1 MHTGLTGWADSR
13 WGAGSVGSRRRTPV
27 NQHGHS
33 LVPLTHL
40 ESLVVG
46 LARPHMRLLVVR
58 QPGTPSWRAV
68 DTLPAALRGHTL
80 AFPNDVPSELQ
91 RVVLYAPEDLP
102 SFIQVVLIDAV
113 KDRADLEAKVRQAPC
128 LEMRGLAIAAWAEW
142 AVHVNPMAQ
151 VDHAALQ
158 QYRALGAKPT
168 VPEPLVAHAVATD
181 DPDTAAVMRAAFEG
195 DCAGNAQV
203 RQQQDDVEAAT
214 EGANAAGEGPTF
226 SICNAMV
233 RTCA

>member
-1 MHTGLTGWADSR
+1 
-13 WGAGSVGSRRRTPV
+13 
-27 NQHGHS
+27 
-33 LVPLTHL
+33 
-40 ESLVVG
+40 
-46 LARPHMRLLVVR
+46 MRLLVVR

-80 AFPNDVPSELQ
+80 AFPNDVPSE
-91 RVVLYAPEDLP
+91 LYAPEDLP

-203 RQQQDDVEAAT
+203 VDRLVRMLVRSQRRLVVRQI
-214 EGANAAGEGPTF
+214 
-226 SICNAMV
+226 S
-233 RTCA
+233 R